1 MANRTKELNVYCKN
15 RRDICLLLDEDEEVR
30 QIGQTLIVM
39 RRYSSVADHS
49 FVYNME
55 SGDAWQVGD
64 ACKDS
69 QLIDKISDLDEDD
82 LEKVRNFCVSA
93 GLIK

>member
-15 RRDICLLLDEDEEVR
+15 RRDISILLDEDEEVR
-30 QIGQTLIVM
+30 QIGQTLFIG
-39 RRYSSVADHS
+39 RRYSVSEYS

-55 SGDAWQVGD
+55 QGDAWGVVD

-69 QLIDKISDLDEDD
+69 QLIDKICDLDVDD
-82 LEKVRNFCVSA
+82 LEKVRNF
-93 GLIK
+93 

>member
-15 RRDICLLLDEDEEVR
+15 HRDISFLLDEDEEVR
-30 QIGQTLIVM
+30 QIGQTLFVM
-39 RRYSSVADHS
+39 RRYSVTDYS

-55 SGDAWQVGD
+55 QGDAWQVGE
-64 ACKDS
+64 ACKDA
-69 QLIDKISDLDEDD
+69 QLLDKISDLDADD

-93 GLIK
+93 GLFK

>member
-1 MANRTKELNVYCKN
+1 MVNRTKELNVYRKN
-15 RRDICLLLDEDEEVR
+15 QRDISFLLDEDEEVR
-30 QIGQTLIVM
+30 QIGQTLFVM

-69 QLIDKISDLDEDD
+69 QLIDKINDLDEDD